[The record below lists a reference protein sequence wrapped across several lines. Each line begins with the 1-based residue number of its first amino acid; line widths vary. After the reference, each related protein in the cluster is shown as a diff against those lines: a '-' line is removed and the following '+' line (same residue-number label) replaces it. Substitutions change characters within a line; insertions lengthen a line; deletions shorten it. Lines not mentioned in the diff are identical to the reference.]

1 MTQRVL
7 TNVVMDVRSRVW
19 GSAVI
24 HVELDALQHALQFA
38 RIIVVLAAHHALAL
52 ASVTVLVALVVA
64 RAVMGGVRQLVL

>member
-24 HVELDALQHALQFA
+24 HVELDVLQHALQFA
-38 RIIVVLAAHHALAL
+38 RIIVALDVHHALAL
-52 ASVTVLVALVVA
+52 ASVTVLDAPVVA
-64 RAVMGGVRQLVL
+64 QAVTGDAKQLVL

>member
-7 TNVVMDVRSRVW
+7 TNVAMDVRSRVW

-38 RIIVVLAAHHALAL
+38 RIIVALDVHHALAL
-52 ASVTVLVALVVA
+52 ASVTVLDAPVVA
-64 RAVMGGVRQLVL
+64 RVVMVDVRQPVL